1 MATKPTIPDLPP
13 YNAGQRY
20 LQPDLRPKISRQGVD
35 LDSYDEDQLLE
46 LRAEIDELLPAKRLK
61 DINLEEELVRQL
73 AVAQKLQ
80 RDVLRDDDFEGDGTP
95 ANQKAQVLNSVAS
108 ALAVLGKLQVELYSS
123 ERLKRAESVMI
134 ETISN
139 LPKEQQ
145 VVFLDLYEA
154 NLGKL

>member
-13 YNAGQRY
+13 YSGGQQY
-20 LQPDLRPKISRQGVD
+20 LQPERIPKISRQGVD
-35 LDSYDEDQLLE
+35 LDSYDDDQLIE
-46 LRAEIDELLPAKRLK
+46 LRAEIDERLPAKRLK
-61 DINLEEELVRQL
+61 DVNLEEELVRQL
-73 AVAQKLQ
+73 TVAQSLQ
-80 RDVLRDDDFEGDGTP
+80 RATLEDFECP

-134 ETISN
+134 ETISS

-145 VVFLDLYEA
+145 VSFLDLYEA